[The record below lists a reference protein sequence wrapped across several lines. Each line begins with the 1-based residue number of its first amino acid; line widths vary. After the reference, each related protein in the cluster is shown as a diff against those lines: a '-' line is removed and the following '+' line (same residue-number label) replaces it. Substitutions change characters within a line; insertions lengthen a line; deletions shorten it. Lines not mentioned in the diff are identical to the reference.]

1 MTTATIAVGAESALL
16 DTQDRLLVSPVFGRV
31 SIPVPAAFTSE
42 GEVARAGD
50 VLASIDADGTVVE
63 VCAPC
68 DAWVMGYLIRDGQ
81 RVEPGSAIAHL
92 RAL

>member
-1 MTTATIAVGAESALL
+1 MTTVAVVPETALL
-16 DTQDRLLVSPVFGRV
+16 DSRDRLLVSPAFGRV
-31 SIPVPAAFTSE
+31 TVPSPVSFTSE

-50 VLASIDADGTVVE
+50 VLALLDADGRVVE

-68 DAWVMGYLIRDGQ
+68 DVWVMAYLIRDGQ

>member
-1 MTTATIAVGAESALL
+1 MTTVAVIPETALL
-16 DTQDRLLVSPVFGRV
+16 DSRERLLVSPAYGRV
-31 SIPVPAAFTSE
+31 VLPAPASFTSE
-42 GEVARAGD
+42 GEVARSGD
-50 VLASIDADGTVVE
+50 VLAVVNGDGNSVE

>member
-1 MTTATIAVGAESALL
+1 MTTVAVIPETALL
-16 DTQDRLLVSPVFGRV
+16 DSQDRLLVSPAYGRV
-31 SIPVPAAFTSE
+31 TVPVPVSFTSE

-50 VLASIDADGTVVE
+50 ILAIVDADGTRVE

-68 DAWVMGYLIRDGQ
+68 DAWVMGYLIREGQ

>member
-1 MTTATIAVGAESALL
+1 MTTVAVIPETALL
-16 DTQDRLLVSPVFGRV
+16 DSRERLLVSPAHGRV
-31 SIPVPAAFTSE
+31 RLPAPVSFTSE

-50 VLASIDADGTVVE
+50 VLAVVNGDGSAVE

>member
-1 MTTATIAVGAESALL
+1 MTTVAVIPESALL
-16 DTQDRLLVSPVFGRV
+16 DSHDRLLVSPAYGKV
-31 SIPVPAAFTSE
+31 SVPVPVSFTSE

-50 VLASIDADGTVVE
+50 VLALVDADGTVVE

-68 DAWVMGYLIRDGQ
+68 DVWVMGYLIRDGQ

>member
-1 MTTATIAVGAESALL
+1 MTTVAVVPETALL
-16 DTQDRLLVSPVFGRV
+16 DSRERLLVSPAFGRV
-31 SIPVPAAFTSE
+31 SLPSPACFTSE
-42 GEVARAGD
+42 GEVARAGE
-50 VLASIDADGTVVE
+50 VLAVVNADGNLVD

>member
-1 MTTATIAVGAESALL
+1 MTTVAVVPETALL
-16 DTQDRLLVSPVFGRV
+16 DTRERLVVSPSFGRLRLLAPTNV
-31 SIPVPAAFTSE
+31 TTE
-42 GEVARAGD
+42 GEVVRSGA
-50 VLASIDADGTVVE
+50 VLAVVDADGTSIE

-68 DAWVMGYLIRDGQ
+68 DAWVMNFLMLDGQ

>member
-1 MTTATIAVGAESALL
+1 MTTMTVTAETAFL
-16 DTQDRLLVSPVFGRV
+16 DTQDRLLVSPAYGRA
-31 SIPVPAAFTSE
+31 SIPVPVSFTSE
-42 GEVARAGD
+42 GEFVRGGD
-50 VLASIDADGTVVE
+50 VLAVVDADGTIVE

-68 DAWVMGYLIRDGQ
+68 DAWVLGYLIREGQ

>member
-1 MTTATIAVGAESALL
+1 MTTVAVVPETALL
-16 DTQDRLLVSPVFGRV
+16 DTQDRLLVSPAHGRV
-31 SIPVPAAFTSE
+31 TIPVPVAFTSE

-50 VLASIDADGTVVE
+50 VLALVDADGTVVE

-68 DAWVMGYLIRDGQ
+68 DAWVLGYLIRDGQ

>member
-1 MTTATIAVGAESALL
+1 MTTVAVFAETSLL
-16 DTQDRLLVSPVFGRV
+16 DTQDRLLVSPAYGRV
-31 SIPVPAAFTSE
+31 SIPVPVSFTSE
-42 GEVARAGD
+42 GEVARGGD
-50 VLASIDADGTVVE
+50 TLAVVDADGTIVE

-68 DAWVMGYLIRDGQ
+68 DAWVLGYLVRDGQ

>member
-1 MTTATIAVGAESALL
+1 MTTVAVVAESALL
-16 DTQDRLLVSPVFGRV
+16 DTQDRLLVSPAYGRV
-31 SIPVPAAFTSE
+31 SIPVPVAFTSE

-50 VLASIDADGTVVE
+50 VLALIDADGTVLE

-68 DAWVMGYLIRDGQ
+68 DAWVMGYLIREGQ

>member
-1 MTTATIAVGAESALL
+1 MTVAVVTPETGLL
-16 DTQDRLLVSPVFGRV
+16 DLQDRLLVSPTYGRA
-31 SIPVPAAFTSE
+31 SIPVPVSFTSE

-50 VLASIDADGTVVE
+50 VLALIDADGTIVE

-68 DAWVMGYLIRDGQ
+68 DAWVMGYLVREGQ

>member
-1 MTTATIAVGAESALL
+1 MTTVAVIPETALL
-16 DTQDRLLVSPVFGRV
+16 DSQDRLLVSPAHGRV
-31 SIPVPAAFTSE
+31 SVPVPVSFTSE

-50 VLASIDADGTVVE
+50 VLALVDADGTLVE

-68 DAWVMGYLIRDGQ
+68 DAWVMGYLIREGQ

>member
-1 MTTATIAVGAESALL
+1 MTTMAVVAETALV
-16 DTQDRLLVSPVFGRV
+16 DTQDRLLVSPAYGRV
-31 SIPVPAAFTSE
+31 SIPVPVSFTSE

-50 VLASIDADGTVVE
+50 VLAVVDADGTIVE

-68 DAWVMGYLIRDGQ
+68 DAWVMGYLTRDGQ

>member
-1 MTTATIAVGAESALL
+1 MTTVAVIPETALL
-16 DTQDRLLVSPVFGRV
+16 DSRERLLVSPAYGRV
-31 SIPVPAAFTSE
+31 TLPAPASYTSE
-42 GEVARAGD
+42 GEVVRAGD
-50 VLASIDADGTVVE
+50 VLAVVNADGNTVE

-68 DAWVMGYLIRDGQ
+68 DAWVIDYLIRDGK

>member
-1 MTTATIAVGAESALL
+1 VTTVAVVSETALL
-16 DTQDRLLVSPVFGRV
+16 DTQDRLLVSPVYGRA
-31 SIPVPAAFTSE
+31 SIPVPVSFTSE

-50 VLASIDADGTVVE
+50 VLAVVDADGTIVE
-63 VCAPC
+63 VCSPC
-68 DAWVMGYLIRDGQ
+68 DAWVMGYLIREGQ

>member
-1 MTTATIAVGAESALL
+1 MTTVAVIPETALL
-16 DTQDRLLVSPVFGRV
+16 DSRERLLVSPVYGRV
-31 SIPVPAAFTSE
+31 TVRAPASFTSE

-50 VLASIDADGTVVE
+50 VLAVVDADGDPVD

-68 DAWVMGYLIRDGQ
+68 DAWVMCYLIRDGQ